1 MQAKAISLLLIA
13 TSLRSSSAFAPQA
26 SHCSQSASSTSTALQ
41 VGISFDEDDTPKSS
55 QDYHQLYQ
63 RADACAHDDECS
75 LEEWDAVMAKMEYI
89 AEKDSAALESMMQ
102 KVHQLEKRYACS
114 YVYIVFATVEH
125 HLTFFDLV
133 PFNYSSALSPW
144 TSSTNLPIIAL
155 MFLASTYSTLT
166 ASSDEIVIRIGWFFQ
181 DWSQM
186 ATQSS
191 GYSPEASHVQLFM
204 CAAAAYV
211 SVSEVM
217 SCFLPSAEE
226 KE

>member
-1 MQAKAISLLLIA
+1 MKYMQAKAITLLLIA
-13 TSLRSSSAFAPQA
+13 TIIHSSSAFAPQA
-26 SHCSQSASSTSTALQ
+26 SHCSQSAASTTALQ

-63 RADACAHDDECS
+63 RADACAHDEECS
-75 LEEWDAVMAKMEYI
+75 LEEWDSVMAKMEYI
-89 AEKDSAALESMMQ
+89 AEKDSAALESMMAQ
-102 KVHQLEKRYACS
+102 VHRLEERS
-114 YVYIVFATVEH
+114 T
-125 HLTFFDLV
+125 
-133 PFNYSSALSPW
+133 LSLW
-144 TSSTNLPIIAL
+144 TSSTNLPIIVV

-181 DWSQM
+181 DWSQI

-204 CAAAAYV
+204 CAAAVYV